1 MTRAETRAKPAA
13 VVLAL
18 LLGVWGAWLEGAAV
32 EAQGGDDEPLTV
44 ALLDQWIAAHSNW
57 GRWGADDDLGAI
69 NLITPDKRR
78 QAAAL
83 VRDGVSVSLAEEQ
96 IPNVEQAGRSAPY
109 RFSFTFRPDYEE
121 YVTSNPWTAPPPE
134 QLALGAHGSRSHLD
148 ALAHN
153 FYKGQYYNGLPY
165 TDITEAGTIRGGIE
179 NLRHGVVT
187 RGVLMDIPRLKGV
200 PYLEPGEP
208 IYPEDLEAWERQAG
222 VRVEAGDALFINTG
236 WFARLAALGPFEGSA
251 GLAPACIPW
260 LRERDVAIIGSDESL
275 DALPS
280 GYTGNPLPTHP
291 VHYFA
296 MVFLGLNIFDQLQLE
311 EVSAVAAEL
320 GRWEFLLVA
329 APLPIKGGTGSP
341 INPIAVF

>member
-1 MTRAETRAKPAA
+1 MEGRTRARPAA
-13 VVLAL
+13 AVLAL
-18 LLGVWGAWLEGAAV
+18 SLGIGGVCFATRGV
-32 EAQGGDDEPLTV
+32 EAQQRGDEPLTV
-44 ALLDQWIAAHSNW
+44 ARLEQWIAAHSNW

-69 NLITPDKRR
+69 NLITPEKRR

-96 IPNVEQAGRSAPY
+96 IPNVEQPGRSAPY

-121 YVTSNPWTAPPPE
+121 YVTTNPWTAAPPE

-153 FYKGQYYNGLPY
+153 FYKGHYYNGLPY
-165 TDITEAGTIRGGIE
+165 TDITARGTIRGGIE

-187 RGVLMDIPRLKGV
+187 RGILMDIPRLRGV

-208 IYPEDLEAWERQAG
+208 IYPADLEAWERQAG
-222 VRVEAGDALFINTG
+222 VRVSAGDALFINTG

-329 APLPIKGGTGSP
+329 APLPIRGGTGSP

>member
-1 MTRAETRAKPAA
+1 MGAGTRAKPAA
-13 VVLAL
+13 AVLAL
-18 LLGVWGAWLEGAAV
+18 SLGISGVCFATRGV
-32 EAQGGDDEPLTV
+32 EAEQRGDEPLTV
-44 ALLDQWIAAHSNW
+44 ARLEQWIAAHSNW

-69 NLITPDKRR
+69 NLITPEKRR

-96 IPNVEQAGRSAPY
+96 VPNVEQPGRSAPY

-121 YVTSNPWTAPPPE
+121 YVTTNPWTAPPPE
-134 QLALGAHGSRSHLD
+134 RLTLGAHGSRSHLD

-165 TDITEAGTIRGGIE
+165 TDITDRGTIRGGIE

-187 RGVLMDIPRLKGV
+187 RGVLMDIPRLRGV

-208 IYPEDLEAWERQAG
+208 IYPSDLEAWERQAG
-222 VRVEAGDALFINTG
+222 VRVSAGDALLINTG

-280 GYTGNPLPTHP
+280 SYTGNPLPTHP

-311 EVSAVAAEL
+311 EVSEVAAQL